1 MTNRAT
7 RNQYTPALEE
17 DPMGLNRTVAAVFGV
32 VYLIAGL
39 TGFILA
45 SPLFGL
51 FEVNALHNI
60 VHVAIG
66 GVLLW
71 AMMSGGTTVMANR
84 AIGVVLLALGVLG
97 IFVPNPLGMV
107 PIGGYDIG
115 LHLAS
120 GAVLAGVSLMGS
132 SELATA

>member
-1 MTNRAT
+1 
-7 RNQYTPALEE
+7 
-17 DPMGLNRTVAAVFGV
+17 MGLNRTIAAIFGV
-32 VYLIAGL
+32 VYLVAGL

-66 GVLLW
+66 ALLLW
-71 AMMSGGTTVMANR
+71 AMMNANTAVMTNR

-97 IFVPNPLGMV
+97 IFVPNPLGLV
-107 PIGGYDIG
+107 PIGGYDIL

-120 GAVLAGVSLMGS
+120 GAVLAGVSLVGT

>member
-1 MTNRAT
+1 
-7 RNQYTPALEE
+7 
-17 DPMGLNRTVAAVFGV
+17 MGLNRTVAAVFGV

-51 FEVNALHNI
+51 FEVNALHNV
-60 VHVAIG
+60 VHVVIG
-66 GVLLW
+66 AALLW
-71 AMMSGGTTVMANR
+71 AMMSASTAVITNR

-97 IFVPNPLGMV
+97 IFVPNPLGLV
-107 PIGGYDIG
+107 PIGGYDIF

-120 GAVLAGVSLMGS
+120 GAVLAGVSLVGS

>member
-1 MTNRAT
+1 
-7 RNQYTPALEE
+7 
-17 DPMGLNRTVAAVFGV
+17 MGLNRTVAAVFGV
-32 VYLIAGL
+32 VYLVAGL

-51 FEVNALHNI
+51 FEVNALHNV

-66 GVLLW
+66 ALLLW
-71 AMMSGGTTVMANR
+71 AMMNAGTAVMANR

-97 IFVPNPLGMV
+97 IFVPNPLGLI

-120 GAVLAGVSLMGS
+120 GAVLAGASLMGT

>member
-1 MTNRAT
+1 
-7 RNQYTPALEE
+7 
-17 DPMGLNRTVAAVFGV
+17 MGINRTVAAVFGV

-51 FEVNALHNI
+51 FEVNALHNV
-60 VHVAIG
+60 VHVVIG
-66 GVLLW
+66 AALLW
-71 AMMSGGTTVMANR
+71 AMMGASTAVMTNR

-97 IFVPNPLGMV
+97 IFVPNPLGLV
-107 PIGGYDIG
+107 PIGGYDIV

-120 GAVLAGVSLMGS
+120 GAVLAGVSLVGS